1 MPRQKDM
8 KFQKSLSLENT
19 KILQKG
25 YASVNFMEMKT
36 GNSLEIL
43 KLKVSMEKQGQNRKK
58 NPSKTQSL
66 VNCSEATKQFSKA
79 LLEKSAS
86 AHY

>member
-58 NPSKTQSL
+58 NPAKTGSL